1 MMMGDKIVKLK
12 KVIEECEKTA
22 LIKLWDG
29 LLEELN
35 SLKGSLGR
43 ETVINIHG
51 ASLLKLLG
59 LKLNKEIKS
68 LILEKINS
76 KVVELEKEK
85 ERLLKN
91 IAI

>member
-12 KVIEECEKTA
+12 KVIEECEKT
-22 LIKLWDG
+22 DG

-35 SLKGSLGR
+35 SLEGSLSR